1 MQRKTTLFD
10 RSFAVGFFV
19 IVTIMFPVAGSA
31 ETPTQR
37 NAAEGK
43 RPVIIIPGIL
53 GSELK
58 DIETGNT
65 AWFSLRKKDGEDLRL
80 PVAVNLRQ
88 SKDKL
93 IPGDIIRQVNIKLFP
108 DIKVYQGI
116 IDALEKDGAYQ
127 EAAWDN
133 PPMNLNDKFFVFPY
147 DWRRDNVETA
157 QYLIEAIEEL
167 KRRTGQ
173 KDIKFNILAHS
184 MGGLVAKYA
193 AMYGKSDLGN
203 GAPSPNWSGEKHIA
217 NIFFFGTPN
226 EGSVE
231 ALESLFKGRSSLGGT
246 MKLPFVKYLT
256 PVDIATMPSVFQLL
270 PHVRST
276 RFFDENLRPL
286 RIDLFDRK
294 IWEKYGWAIYGDKKN
309 MESFSEVEVARF
321 EQYFEIVLRRAKNF
335 HRALDISVDRKSTFG
350 SHYFGSDCKE
360 TLDAMVLYKN
370 GEDRWITLTRPD
382 SFKNSKGI
390 SIKSDRLKPLMLA
403 PGDGAV
409 TRRSMLAE
417 SLQTKLKKALNSD
430 SQLFVCEAHEK
441 IMNNSEIQ
449 SKVLVALIKDSSGQV
464 GAQIKP

>member
-1 MQRKTTLFD
+1 MQRKKTRLDILF
-10 RSFAVGFFV
+10 SVGFFV
-19 IVTIMFPVAGSA
+19 LVTITFPLAGIA
-31 ETPTQR
+31 ETPGQR
-37 NAAEGK
+37 NGAEGK

-65 AWFSLRKKDGEDLRL
+65 AWFSLLKKDGEDLRL

-93 IPGDIIRQVNIKLFP
+93 IPGDIIRQINIKLFP

-116 IDALEKDGAYQ
+116 IDALERDGAYQ
-127 EAAWDN
+127 EAKWDN
-133 PPMNLNDKFFVFPY
+133 PPKNLNDKFFVFPY

-157 QYLIEAIEEL
+157 QFLIEEIEEL

-173 KDIKFNILAHS
+173 KDVKFNILAHS
-184 MGGLVAKYA
+184 MGGLIAKYA

-226 EGSVE
+226 EGSAE

-246 MKLPFVKYLT
+246 IKLPFVKYLT

-270 PHVRST
+270 PHVRSA

-286 RIDLFDRK
+286 RVDLYDRK

-309 MESFSEVEVARF
+309 MESFTEAEAARF
-321 EQYFEIVLRRAKNF
+321 EQYFEIVLIRAKNF
-335 HRALDISVDRKSTFG
+335 HRALDVSVNRKSTLG
-350 SHYFGSDCKE
+350 TYYFGSDCKE

-370 GEDRWITLTRPD
+370 GEDRWITLTTPD

-390 SIKSDRLKPLMLA
+390 NIKSDRLKPLMLA

-417 SLQTKLKKALNSD
+417 TLQTKLKKVVNSD
-430 SQLFVCEAHEK
+430 SNLFVCEAHEK
-441 IMNNSEIQ
+441 IMNNSVIQ
-449 SKVLVALIKDSSGQV
+449 NKVLTALFKDRSAQV